1 MVYNSNDCNTERM
14 IYVKVTKEQL
24 KHIASLARLNLT
36 DEELESLGLE
46 SVIEF
51 ADKLSELDAKQA
63 LPTNHISDIY
73 NVFREDEVK
82 PSYDRDDILKNAPA
96 RARGCVLVPKVVE

>member
-1 MVYNSNDCNTERM
+1 M
-14 IYVKVTKEQL
+14 KVTTEQL
-24 KHIASLARLNLT
+24 KHIASLARLELT

-51 ADKLSELDAKQA
+51 ANKLSELDTQNT
-63 LPTNHISDIY
+63 LPTNHISDIF

-82 PSYDRDDILKNAPA
+82 PSFERDDILKNAPA
-96 RARGCVLVPKVVE
+96 RARGCVVVPKVVE

>member
-1 MVYNSNDCNTERM
+1 M
-14 IYVKVTKEQL
+14 KVTTEQL
-24 KHIASLARLNLT
+24 KHIASLARLKLT

-46 SVIEF
+46 AVIEF
-51 ADKLSELDAKQA
+51 ANKLSELDTQQA

-82 PSYDRDDILKNAPA
+82 PSFERDDILKNAPA
-96 RARGCVLVPKVVE
+96 KARGCVLVPKVVE

>member
-1 MVYNSNDCNTERM
+1 M
-14 IYVKVTKEQL
+14 KVTKEQL
-24 KHIASLARLNLT
+24 KHIASLARLKLT

-46 SVIEF
+46 AVIEF
-51 ADKLSELDAKQA
+51 ANKLSELDTAQA

-82 PSYDRDDILKNAPA
+82 PSLERDDVLKNAPA
-96 RARGCVLVPKVVE
+96 KARGCVLVPKVVE